1 MALAN
6 KESGRIHNK
15 TGADLTKMQNSY
27 NDKKHVD
34 LSSFEPEAALLH
46 QLQLMQNDIDE
57 LRRYIKSNEMA
68 NEIDA
73 SNIPTSKPRTRG
85 LLYSDRGTV
94 KIS

>member
-15 TGADLTKMQNSY
+15 KGVDLTKMRDSY
-27 NDKKHVD
+27 TNDKHID
-34 LSSFEPEAALLH
+34 LTSFEPEAALLH

-57 LRRYIKSNEMA
+57 LRRYIASNEIA
-68 NEIDA
+68 KEIDA
-73 SNIPTSKPRTRG
+73 SNLPTSKPRTRG
-85 LLYSDRGTV
+85 LLYNDRGIV